1 MSYHDRRQESR
12 PATGEAPFGLEEVFF
27 SRTDNRGV
35 IQAYNYVFHRV
46 ADYEAEDLLG
56 MPHKT
61 IRHPDMPRGVFQL
74 FWDTIKRGRLMGA
87 YVKNKAKD
95 GLYYWVFAVVI
106 PCEDGFLS
114 ARIKPSSPLFDTIIA
129 EYEALLEAEQ
139 HEGLSPEDSA
149 DRLLERL
156 QDLGFE
162 DYEGFA
168 AHALAEELTA
178 RDVGLGAV
186 ADPKIIEFR
195 SMLKNAQDLVQETGE
210 LVREFEAMR
219 TIPHNMRV
227 IASRIEPAGGPVTV
241 LSQNYG
247 TMSRDMAE
255 WFSTHVLGEK
265 SNFAAIRGTVNN
277 SMFVECMARI
287 LIECDVQ
294 LQKERQAI
302 QGINMA
308 DERKILG
315 KLVSDQRANARAG
328 LVEVSVEA
336 DRILTACKVMHRHF
350 LGLSLT
356 RVLCKIESARMAAE
370 GEALATIIEQ
380 LGAFQGRISSQLS
393 RIIALAT
400 TLQRVNPQIVIIPT

>member
-1 MSYHDRRQESR
+1 MSFHDRRQESR
-12 PATGEAPFGLEEVFF
+12 PATGEAPFGLDEVFF
-27 SRTDNRGV
+27 SRTDDRGV

-74 FWDTIKRGRLMGA
+74 FWDTIKRGRFMGA

-95 GLYYWVFAVVI
+95 GLYYWVFAVVV

-114 ARIKPSSPLFDTIIA
+114 ARIKPSSSLFDTIIA
-129 EYEALLEAEQ
+129 EYETLLEAEQ

-156 QDLGFE
+156 RDLGFE
-162 DYEGFA
+162 DYDSFA

-178 RDVGLGAV
+178 RDVGLGAA
-186 ADPKIIEFR
+186 ADPKIREFR
-195 SMLKNAQDLVQETGE
+195 SMLKNAQDLAQETDA
-210 LVREFEAMR
+210 LVQEFEAMR

-247 TMSRDMAE
+247 TMSREMAD
-255 WFSTHVLGEK
+255 WFATHVLGEE
-265 SNFAAIRGTVNN
+265 SNFSAIKGTVNN

-294 LQKERQAI
+294 LQKERRAI
-302 QGINMA
+302 QGINME
-308 DERKILG
+308 DERKRLG
-315 KLVSDQRANARAG
+315 RLVSDQGASARAG
-328 LVEVSVEA
+328 LTEVNVEA

-356 RVLCKIESARMAAE
+356 RVLCKIESARMSTE
-370 GEALATIIEQ
+370 GQALTAIITQ
-380 LGAFQGRISSQLS
+380 LGVFQGRISSQLN

-400 TLQRVNPQIVIIPT
+400 AIQKVKL

>member
-12 PATGEAPFGLEEVFF
+12 PATGEAPFGLDEVFF
-27 SRTDNRGV
+27 SRTDDRGV
-35 IQAYNYVFHRV
+35 IQAFNYVFHRV
-46 ADYEAEDLLG
+46 ADYEADDLLG

-74 FWDTIKRGRLMGA
+74 FWDTIRRGRFMGA

-95 GLYYWVFAVVI
+95 GLYYWVLAVVV

-149 DRLLERL
+149 DRLVERFR
-156 QDLGFE
+156 DLGFE
-162 DYEGFA
+162 DYDSFA

-178 RDVGLGAV
+178 RDVGLGA
-186 ADPKIIEFR
+186 ATDPKIVEFR
-195 SMLKNAQDLVQETGE
+195 SMLKNAQDLAQETE
-210 LVREFEAMR
+210 ALVQEFEAMR

-247 TMSRDMAE
+247 TMSRDMAD
-255 WFSTHVLGEK
+255 WFSTHVLGEE
-265 SNFAAIRGTVNN
+265 SNFSAIRGTVNN

-294 LQKERQAI
+294 LQKERRAI
-302 QGINMA
+302 QGINMEE
-308 DERKILG
+308 ERKILG
-315 KLVSDQRANARAG
+315 NLVSDQEISARAG
-328 LVEVSVEA
+328 LMEVSVEA
-336 DRILTACKVMHRHF
+336 ERILTACKVMHRHF

-356 RVLCKIESARMAAE
+356 RVLCKIESASMSTE

-380 LGAFQGRISSQLS
+380 LGVFQGKISSQLN

-400 TLQRVNPQIVIIPT
+400 TLHRVKP